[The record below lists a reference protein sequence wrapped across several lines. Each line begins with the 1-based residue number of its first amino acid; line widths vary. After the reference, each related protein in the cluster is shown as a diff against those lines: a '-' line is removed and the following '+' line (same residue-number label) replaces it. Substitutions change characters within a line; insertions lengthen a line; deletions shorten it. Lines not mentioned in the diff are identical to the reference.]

1 MWTTPVKPASRNPSS
16 RIAARIGLSSTMT
29 ILGDDSA
36 LIDHSQPGKRIHST
50 PIAGAKG
57 CNYGQFGLAPADQ
70 SGRSR
75 YATGRSAE
83 SQLCLLGMPQ
93 GAVDSER
100 IITRLRAEGYELA
113 RKHDGA
119 DIVIVNT
126 CGFLDIANHE
136 SLGPI
141 GEAIASHPA

>member
-1 MWTTPVKPASRNPSS
+1 MRAKRLCISLIWTTPVKPASRNPSS

-36 LIDHSQPGKRIHST
+36 LIDQSPPGKGIHT
-50 PIAGAKG
+50 MPTAGAKG

-70 SGRSR
+70 SGRFR

-93 GAVDSER
+93 GAGGFR
-100 IITRLRAEGYELA
+100 AHHHAAARGRL
-113 RKHDGA
+113 
-119 DIVIVNT
+119 
-126 CGFLDIANHE
+126 
-136 SLGPI
+136 
-141 GEAIASHPA
+141 